1 MHLKINSEEIYN
13 LLNNNSE
20 NLNLNSIKQTLFYL
34 NDVFD
39 LTITKKIFFNLD
51 NNKKNDIKYLR
62 KFFCNK
68 SGNFSIDFICDC
80 DIGYFYNHCQKNIL
94 NFYKVSFVFFKF
106 LFIFCYL
113 ISMIIF
119 WVKLIKI
126 FCKKIS
132 FIKKI
137 IIIFTPKNIVI
148 MNLCIMSTSKFFYL
162 LIDPLNLHKIF
173 GHIFERILFNLNYA
187 GLGSIFSILV
197 IMWLGINQ
205 VYNNP
210 RIIDKQVG
218 TFFYLQIKLT
228 VYFILIVIY
237 PYYISINYY
246 NNKEKKTNKLTFL
259 DILTYIYFLLILFAY
274 IWGGIILI
282 KLKNKFN
289 KIYYKNN
296 NENNNHIIK
305 KIIKNFNDDM
315 NYDSKDVFLKRNDTL
330 LARKIMNKNKNDL
343 ININFLQQAFE
354 KKFINEVNICIQDD
368 NIFEY
373 NIDNEINVKNNNL
386 LEFND
391 DLIEFENEMIKLN
404 ENFTINNFNA
414 NKKNNKIK
422 NKNYNNKNVKKKNNS
437 NSNIFNLRKTPIFS
451 FYSNENLLN
460 ENDLLISE
468 LDYKN
473 MIKTYKYS
481 FNFLLVN
488 LILYSFQTFTDFL
501 FENTPFLVLLKLI
514 LISFFE
520 LVYIFISYK
529 LFFINNISEEYKN
542 LKYLGEIENFFNKDK
557 KEKMYVKFKG
567 IQNMK
572 IYKRLKEFI
581 FFDESD

>member
-1 MHLKINSEEIYN
+1 MHLKITSEEIYN
-13 LLNNNSE
+13 LFHNKSE
-20 NLNLNSIKQTLFYL
+20 KINLNSIEETLFYL

-39 LTITKKIFFNLD
+39 LMLTKKIFINLD
-51 NNKKNDIKYLR
+51 DKKKNDVKFLR

-94 NFYKVSFVFFKF
+94 NYYKFSFNFFKYF
-106 LFIFCYL
+106 FIFCYL

-126 FCKKIS
+126 LCKKIS

-148 MNLCIMSTSKFFYL
+148 INLCIMSTTKFFYL
-162 LIDPLNLHKIF
+162 LIDPLNLHKTF

-246 NNKEKKTNKLTFL
+246 NNKEKKTSKLTFL

-289 KIYYKNN
+289 KIYYKSN
-296 NENNNHIIK
+296 NENNNQIIK
-305 KIIKNFNDDM
+305 KIIKNFNDEI
-315 NYDSKDVFLKRNDTL
+315 NYDSKDVFLRRNDTL
-330 LARKIMNKNKNDL
+330 LSRKIINKNKSDF
-343 ININFLQQAFE
+343 INIDFLQQAFE
-354 KKFINEVNICIQDD
+354 KKFINEVNICVNNN
-368 NIFEY
+368 NIFDC
-373 NIDNEINVKNNNL
+373 DNEINNNL

-391 DLIEFENEMIKLN
+391 ELIEFENEMKNLN
-404 ENFTINNFNA
+404 ENFTIDNFNE
-414 NKKNNKIK
+414 NKNKNEINNKNNKNNNIK
-422 NKNYNNKNVKKKNNS
+422 NIKKKNIS
-437 NSNIFNLRKTPIFS
+437 NSNIFNLRKTSLFS
-451 FYSNENLLN
+451 FYSNEKLIN

-468 LDYKN
+468 LDYEN

-481 FNFLLVN
+481 FKFLLVN
-488 LILYSFQTFTDFL
+488 LILFFFQGFTEFL
-501 FENTPFLVLLKLI
+501 YDYTPFSVFIKLI

>member
-1 MHLKINSEEIYN
+1 MHLKINSEEIFN
-13 LLNNNSE
+13 LFNNKSE

-34 NDVFD
+34 NDIFD

-51 NNKKNDIKYLR
+51 DNKKNDIKFLR

-94 NFYKVSFVFFKF
+94 NFYKVSFIFFKF

-126 FCKKIS
+126 LCKKIS

-148 MNLCIMSTSKFFYL
+148 INLCIMSTTKFFYL
-162 LIDPLNLHKIF
+162 LIDPLNLHKTF

-246 NNKEKKTNKLTFL
+246 NNKEKKTSKLTFL

-289 KIYYKNN
+289 KIYYKSN
-296 NENNNHIIK
+296 NENNNQIIK
-305 KIIKNFNDDM
+305 KIIKNFNDEI
-315 NYDSKDVFLKRNDTL
+315 NYDSKDVFLRRNDTL
-330 LARKIMNKNKNDL
+330 LSRKIINKNKSDF
-343 ININFLQQAFE
+343 INIDFLQQAFE
-354 KKFINEVNICIQDD
+354 KKFINEVNICVNNN
-368 NIFEY
+368 NIFDC
-373 NIDNEINVKNNNL
+373 DNEINNNL

-391 DLIEFENEMIKLN
+391 DLIEFENEMKNLN
-404 ENFTINNFNA
+404 ENFTIDNFNE
-414 NKKNNKIK
+414 NKNKNEINNKNNKNNIK
-422 NKNYNNKNVKKKNNS
+422 NIKKKNIS
-437 NSNIFNLRKTPIFS
+437 NSNIFNLRKTSLFS
-451 FYSNENLLN
+451 FYSNEKLIN

-468 LDYKN
+468 LDYEN

-481 FNFLLVN
+481 FKFLLVN
-488 LILYSFQTFTDFL
+488 LILFFFQGFTEFL
-501 FENTPFLVLLKLI
+501 YDYTPFSVFIKLI

>member
-1 MHLKINSEEIYN
+1 MHLKINSEEIFN
-13 LLNNNSE
+13 LFNNKSE

-34 NDVFD
+34 NDIFD

-51 NNKKNDIKYLR
+51 NNKKNDIKFLR

-94 NFYKVSFVFFKF
+94 NFYKVSFIFFKF
-106 LFIFCYL
+106 IFIFCYL

-126 FCKKIS
+126 LCKKIS

-148 MNLCIMSTSKFFYL
+148 INLCIMSTTKFFYL
-162 LIDPLNLHKIF
+162 LIDPLNLHKTF

-246 NNKEKKTNKLTFL
+246 NNKEKKTSKLTFL

-289 KIYYKNN
+289 KIYYKSN
-296 NENNNHIIK
+296 NENNNQIIK
-305 KIIKNFNDDM
+305 KIIKNFNDEI
-315 NYDSKDVFLKRNDTL
+315 NYDSKDVFLRRNDTL
-330 LARKIMNKNKNDL
+330 LSRKIINKNKSDF
-343 ININFLQQAFE
+343 INIDFLQQAFE
-354 KKFINEVNICIQDD
+354 KKFINEVNICVNNN
-368 NIFEY
+368 NIFDC
-373 NIDNEINVKNNNL
+373 DNEINNNL

-391 DLIEFENEMIKLN
+391 ELIEFENEMKNLN
-404 ENFTINNFNA
+404 ENFTIDNFNE
-414 NKKNNKIK
+414 NKNKNEINNKNNKNNNIK
-422 NKNYNNKNVKKKNNS
+422 NIKKKNIS
-437 NSNIFNLRKTPIFS
+437 NSNIFNLRKTSLFS
-451 FYSNENLLN
+451 FYSNEKLIN

-468 LDYKN
+468 LDYEN

-481 FNFLLVN
+481 FKFLLVN
-488 LILYSFQTFTDFL
+488 LILFFFQGFTEFL
-501 FENTPFLVLLKLI
+501 YDYTPFSVFIKLI

>member
-1 MHLKINSEEIYN
+1 MHLKINSEEIFN
-13 LLNNNSE
+13 LFNNKSE

-34 NDVFD
+34 NDIFD

-51 NNKKNDIKYLR
+51 NNKKNDIKFLR

-94 NFYKVSFVFFKF
+94 NFYKFSFNFFKYF
-106 LFIFCYL
+106 FIFCYL

-126 FCKKIS
+126 LCKKIS

-148 MNLCIMSTSKFFYL
+148 INLCIMSTTKFFYL
-162 LIDPLNLHKIF
+162 LIDPLNLHKTF

-246 NNKEKKTNKLTFL
+246 NNKEKKTSKLTFL

-289 KIYYKNN
+289 KIYYKSN
-296 NENNNHIIK
+296 NENNNQIIK
-305 KIIKNFNDDM
+305 KIIKNFNDEI
-315 NYDSKDVFLKRNDTL
+315 NYDSKDVFLRRNDTL
-330 LARKIMNKNKNDL
+330 LSRKIINKNKSDF
-343 ININFLQQAFE
+343 INIDFLQQAFE
-354 KKFINEVNICIQDD
+354 KKFINEVNICINNN
-368 NIFEY
+368 NIFDC
-373 NIDNEINVKNNNL
+373 DNEINNNL

-391 DLIEFENEMIKLN
+391 ELIEFENEMKNLN
-404 ENFTINNFNA
+404 ENFTIDNFNE
-414 NKKNNKIK
+414 NKNKNEINNKNNKNNNIK
-422 NKNYNNKNVKKKNNS
+422 NIKKKNIS
-437 NSNIFNLRKTPIFS
+437 NSNIFNLRKTSLFS
-451 FYSNENLLN
+451 FYSNEKLIN

-468 LDYKN
+468 LDYEN

-481 FNFLLVN
+481 FKFLLVN
-488 LILYSFQTFTDFL
+488 LILFFFQGFTEFL
-501 FENTPFLVLLKLI
+501 YDYTPFSVFIKLI

>member
-1 MHLKINSEEIYN
+1 MHLKINSEEIFN
-13 LLNNNSE
+13 LFNNKSE

-34 NDVFD
+34 NDIFD

-51 NNKKNDIKYLR
+51 NNKKNDIKFLR

-94 NFYKVSFVFFKF
+94 NFYKVSFIFFKF
-106 LFIFCYL
+106 IFIFCYL

-126 FCKKIS
+126 LCKKIS

-148 MNLCIMSTSKFFYL
+148 INLCIMSTTKFFYL
-162 LIDPLNLHKIF
+162 LIDPLNLHKTF

-246 NNKEKKTNKLTFL
+246 NNKEKKTSKLTFL

-289 KIYYKNN
+289 KIYYKSN
-296 NENNNHIIK
+296 NENNNQIIK
-305 KIIKNFNDDM
+305 KIIKNFNDEI
-315 NYDSKDVFLKRNDTL
+315 NYDSKDVFLRRNDTL
-330 LARKIMNKNKNDL
+330 LSRKIINKNKSDF
-343 ININFLQQAFE
+343 INIDFLQQAFE
-354 KKFINEVNICIQDD
+354 KKFINEVNICVNNN
-368 NIFEY
+368 NIFDC
-373 NIDNEINVKNNNL
+373 DNEINNNL

-391 DLIEFENEMIKLN
+391 ELIEFENEMKNLN
-404 ENFTINNFNA
+404 ENFTIDNFNE
-414 NKKNNKIK
+414 NKNKNEINNKNNKNNNIKNIK
-422 NKNYNNKNVKKKNNS
+422 NKSIS
-437 NSNIFNLRKTPIFS
+437 NSNIFNLRKTSLFS
-451 FYSNENLLN
+451 FYSNEKLIN

-468 LDYKN
+468 LDYEN

-481 FNFLLVN
+481 FKFLLVN
-488 LILYSFQTFTDFL
+488 LILFFFQGFTEFL
-501 FENTPFLVLLKLI
+501 YDYTPFSVFIKLI

>member
-1 MHLKINSEEIYN
+1 MHLKINSEEIFN
-13 LLNNNSE
+13 LFNNKSE

-34 NDVFD
+34 NDIFD

-51 NNKKNDIKYLR
+51 NNKKNDIKFLR

-94 NFYKVSFVFFKF
+94 NFYKVSFIFFKF

-126 FCKKIS
+126 LCKKIS

-148 MNLCIMSTSKFFYL
+148 INLCIMSTTKFFYL
-162 LIDPLNLHKIF
+162 LIDPLNLHKTF

-246 NNKEKKTNKLTFL
+246 NNKEKKTSKLTFL

-289 KIYYKNN
+289 KIYYKSN
-296 NENNNHIIK
+296 NENNNQIIK
-305 KIIKNFNDDM
+305 KIIKNFNDEI
-315 NYDSKDVFLKRNDTL
+315 NYDSKDVFLRRNDTL
-330 LARKIMNKNKNDL
+330 LSRKIINKNKSDF
-343 ININFLQQAFE
+343 INIDFLQQAFE
-354 KKFINEVNICIQDD
+354 KKFINEVNICINNN
-368 NIFEY
+368 NIFDC
-373 NIDNEINVKNNNL
+373 DNEINNNL

-391 DLIEFENEMIKLN
+391 ELIEFENEMKNLN
-404 ENFTINNFNA
+404 ENFTIDNFNE
-414 NKKNNKIK
+414 NKNKNEINNKNNKNNNIK
-422 NKNYNNKNVKKKNNS
+422 NIKKKNIS
-437 NSNIFNLRKTPIFS
+437 NSNIFNLRKTSLFS
-451 FYSNENLLN
+451 FYSNEKLIN

-468 LDYKN
+468 LDYEN

-481 FNFLLVN
+481 FKFLLVN
-488 LILYSFQTFTDFL
+488 LILFFFQGFTEFL
-501 FENTPFLVLLKLI
+501 YDYTPFSVFIKLI

>member
-1 MHLKINSEEIYN
+1 MHLKINSEEIFN
-13 LLNNNSE
+13 LFNNKSE

-34 NDVFD
+34 NDIFD

-51 NNKKNDIKYLR
+51 NNKKNDIKFLR

-94 NFYKVSFVFFKF
+94 NYYKISFVFFKY

-126 FCKKIS
+126 LCKKIS

-148 MNLCIMSTSKFFYL
+148 INLCIMSTTKFFYL
-162 LIDPLNLHKIF
+162 LIDPLNLHKTF

-246 NNKEKKTNKLTFL
+246 NNKEKKTSKLTFL

-289 KIYYKNN
+289 KIYYKSN
-296 NENNNHIIK
+296 NENNNQIIK
-305 KIIKNFNDDM
+305 KIIKNFNDEI
-315 NYDSKDVFLKRNDTL
+315 NYDSKDVFLRRNDTL
-330 LARKIMNKNKNDL
+330 LSRKIINKNKSDF
-343 ININFLQQAFE
+343 INIDFLQQAFE
-354 KKFINEVNICIQDD
+354 KKFINEVNICVNNN
-368 NIFEY
+368 NIFDC
-373 NIDNEINVKNNNL
+373 DNEINNNL

-391 DLIEFENEMIKLN
+391 ELIEFENEMKNLN
-404 ENFTINNFNA
+404 ENFTIDNFNE
-414 NKKNNKIK
+414 NKNKNEINNKNNKNNNIK
-422 NKNYNNKNVKKKNNS
+422 NIKKKNIS
-437 NSNIFNLRKTPIFS
+437 NSNIFNLRKTSLFS
-451 FYSNENLLN
+451 FYSNEKLIN

-468 LDYKN
+468 LDYEN

-481 FNFLLVN
+481 FKFLLVN
-488 LILYSFQTFTDFL
+488 LILFFFQGFTEFL
-501 FENTPFLVLLKLI
+501 YDYTPFSVFIKLI

>member
-1 MHLKINSEEIYN
+1 MHLKITSEEIYN
-13 LLNNNSE
+13 LFHNKSE
-20 NLNLNSIKQTLFYL
+20 KINLNSIEETLFYL

-39 LTITKKIFFNLD
+39 LMLTKKIFINLD
-51 NNKKNDIKYLR
+51 DKKKNDVKFLR

-94 NFYKVSFVFFKF
+94 NFYKLSFYFFKF

-119 WVKLIKI
+119 WIKLIKI
-126 FCKKIS
+126 LCKKIS
-132 FIKKI
+132 IIKKI
-137 IIIFTPKNIVI
+137 FILCTPKNIVI
-148 MNLCIMSTSKFFYL
+148 VNLCIMSTTKFFYL
-162 LIDPLNLHKIF
+162 LIDPLNLHNIF

-197 IMWLGINQ
+197 IMWLGINHA
-205 VYNNP
+205 YNNP

-218 TFFYLQIKLT
+218 TFFYLQIKIT
-228 VYFILIVIY
+228 VFFLLIIIY

-246 NNKEKKTNKLTFL
+246 NNNEKKHNKITFL
-259 DILTYIYFLLILFAY
+259 DILTYIYYLLMLFAN

-282 KLKNKFN
+282 KLKNKFYE
-289 KIYYKNN
+289 IYYKSNN
-296 NENNNHIIK
+296 NNNNNIIK
-305 KIIKNFNDDM
+305 KIINDDV
-315 NYDSKDVFLKRNDTL
+315 NNFDSKDVFLNRNDTL
-330 LARKIMNKNKNDL
+330 LSRKVVNKKKIDV

-354 KKFINEVNICIQDD
+354 KNFINEVNFCIDD
-368 NIFEY
+368 SNIFDFDNVN
-373 NIDNEINVKNNNL
+373 NIDNLIEI
-386 LEFND
+386 ED
-391 DLIEFENEMIKLN
+391 DLIYFENEMKELN
-404 ENFTINNFNA
+404 ENFTNDFNEINNEN
-414 NKKNNKIK
+414 NENNNENIENNNEINNNNNENKIFSSNFFNIRK
-422 NKNYNNKNVKKKNNS
+422 SSFFSNY
-437 NSNIFNLRKTPIFS
+437 P
-451 FYSNENLLN
+451 NENIKY

-481 FNFLLVN
+481 FKFLLVN

-501 FENTPFLVLLKLI
+501 YENTPFLVLLKLI

-529 LFFINNISEEYKN
+529 LFFINNLSDEYKN
-542 LKYLGEIENFFNKDK
+542 LKYLGQIENCFNQNE
-557 KEKMYVKFKG
+557 KEKNIIKFDG

-572 IYKRLKEFI
+572 IYKRLKELFY
-581 FFDESD
+581 FYEKK